1 MQAAKNAL
9 APKVAEVR
17 AVEGP
22 VQALAHAV
30 TTVASEY
37 GSELGLGP
45 SAQPPALGP
54 RPAALRNIIITGE
67 NDNTVEAEA
76 EAQAEAPEG
85 PPEVGGHSCPARK
98 QLLRLLIV
106 FPRYLPSPYL
116 LCTRAAGKP
125 PLPHRCLRRLCH
137 CLAVAAT
144 ERLRKPLT

>member
-54 RPAALRNIIITGE
+54 RPAALRNIIVTGE

-76 EAQAEAPEG
+76 EAQAEAPVG
-85 PPEVGGHSCPARK
+85 PPEVGVHPCPARK

-106 FPRYLPSPYL
+106 SPGYLPSAYL
-116 LCTRAAGKP
+116 LCTTAAGGA
-125 PLPHRCLRRLCH
+125 PLPLSR
-137 CLAVAAT
+137 
-144 ERLRKPLT
+144 